1 VHNNKKKS
9 WFFKLSVLHLLLAAA
24 AAAHMGKHQSASQA
38 PTPSSQKKIKLKRP
52 LYKASLRNLVLAYT
66 RAFKS

>member
-9 WFFKLSVLHLLLAAA
+9 WFFKLSVLLAAA

-38 PTPSSQKKIKLKRP
+38 PTPSSQKRRGKKRP

>member
-1 VHNNKKKS
+1 VHNNKKS
-9 WFFKLSVLHLLLAAA
+9 WFFKLSVLLHLLLAAA
-24 AAAHMGKHQSASQA
+24 SAAHMGKHQSASQA

>member
-24 AAAHMGKHQSASQA
+24 AATWVNTSQPA
-38 PTPSSQKKIKLKRP
+38 RRPHLPLKIKKKNRP

>member
-24 AAAHMGKHQSASQA
+24 AAHMGKHQSASQT
-38 PTPSSQKKIKLKRP
+38 PTPSSQKEKKRP